1 MNAQTVHVPGPRT
14 SVIRLGLTALA
25 LLLASRVCEAAQWKY
40 SLGIH
45 DMVVRDVDS
54 STYGI
59 GGHAEVDDVTALGK
73 HRFASFDVY
82 LDHDTDHLDPDHIP
96 VWWETDLGIDGRFGD
111 NARKTF
117 IGWTVGEQTRMNTT
131 SSIER
136 QFHLLPAVVGGFAGS
151 SVTASLQTGIGYNFL
166 EIDDDA
172 PRLRGYDR
180 TNLRQ
185 TTSAGALAADV
196 HARIGASWEAFG
208 HGEEWRDSDAWIQT
222 QYVMGFRVATARW
235 GKGSQV
241 AFSVERNEYN
251 LERYS
256 TPGLPAVLG
265 WDDDLMF
272 KLDFRFVRP
281 TSHASE

>member
-1 MNAQTVHVPGPRT
+1 V
-14 SVIRLGLTALA
+14 S
-25 LLLASRVCEAAQWKY
+25 
-40 SLGIH
+40 
-45 DMVVRDVDS
+45 S

-59 GGHAEVDDVTALGK
+59 GGHAEVDDVTEAGR

-82 LDHDTDHLDPDHIP
+82 LDHDEDHLDPDHIP
-96 VWWETDLGIDGRFGD
+96 VWWETNLGVADKFWEGS
-111 NARKTF
+111 RKMF
-117 IGWTVGEQTRMNTT
+117 IGWDTVLDTRMNTV

-136 QFHLLPAVVGGFAGS
+136 QVHLLPAIVGGFAGD
-151 SVTASLQTGIGYNFL
+151 SVDASLRAGIGYNFV

-185 TTSAGALAADV
+185 TTSAGAVAADLAFRV
-196 HARIGASWEAFG
+196 GSSWQVFG

-222 QYVMGFRVATARW
+222 QFLTGFRVATDRW
-235 GKGSQV
+235 GQGSQV
-241 AFSVERNEYN
+241 AFSVEYNEYN
-251 LERYS
+251 LDRYS

-265 WDDDLMF
+265 WDDDLMY

-281 TSHASE
+281 SKRTTQ

>member
-1 MNAQTVHVPGPRT
+1 MCVSALRR
-14 SVIRLGLTALA
+14 IARLGIATLA
-25 LLLASRVCEAAQWKY
+25 LIFVSHACEAAQWKY
-40 SLGIH
+40 ALGLH

-59 GGHAEVDDVTALGK
+59 GGHAEVDDVTALGR

-96 VWWETDLGIDGRFGD
+96 VWWETDLGIDGKFGAGD
-111 NARKTF
+111 RKTF
-117 IGWTVGEQTRMNTT
+117 IGWEVAQDTRMNTT

-136 QFHLLPAVVGGFAGS
+136 QLHLLPAVVVGFAGN
-151 SVTASLQTGIGYNFL
+151 SVDASLKTGIGYNFL

-180 TNLRQ
+180 TNLRE

-196 HARIGASWEAFG
+196 TFRIGEAWEVFG
-208 HGEEWRDSDAWIQT
+208 HGEEWRDSDDLIQT
-222 QYVMGFRVATARW
+222 QYVAGFHVATERW

-241 AFSVERNEYN
+241 AFSIERNDYN
-251 LERYS
+251 LDRYS

-281 TSHASE
+281 ASHGS

>member
-1 MNAQTVHVPGPRT
+1 MPGEKRTVTRT
-14 SVIRLGLTALA
+14 VSVGLAALV
-25 LLLASRVCEAAQWKY
+25 LTLAAGAGEAAEWKY
-40 SLGIH
+40 SLGVH
-45 DMVVRDVDS
+45 DMAVRDVDS

-59 GGHAEVDDVTALGK
+59 GGHAEVDDVTAAGR

-82 LDHDTDHLDPDHIP
+82 VDHDKDDLDPDHIP
-96 VWWETDLGIDGRFGD
+96 VWWETDLGIDGEFWNGSR
-111 NARKTF
+111 RMF
-117 IGWTVGEQTRMNTT
+117 IGWTISQETRMNTV

-136 QFHLLPAVVGGFAGS
+136 QIHLLPAFAGGFAGNA
-151 SVTASLQTGIGYNFL
+151 VQASLKAGFGYNFL

-185 TTSAGALAADV
+185 STSAAALAADTTI
-196 HARIGASWEAFG
+196 RLGASWQVFA
-208 HGEEWRDSDAWIQT
+208 HGEEWWDGGDWIQT
-222 QYVMGFRVATARW
+222 QYVAGFHVATDRW

-241 AFSVERNEYN
+241 SFSAEYNEYN

-265 WDDDLMF
+265 WDDDLLF

-281 TSHASE
+281 NPRRSD

>member
-1 MNAQTVHVPGPRT
+1 VKICVF
-14 SVIRLGLTALA
+14 ALA
-25 LLLASRVCEAAQWKY
+25 TTARWGLAVLAVTLAPGVCRAAQWKY
-40 SLGIH
+40 SLGVH
-45 DMVVRDVDS
+45 DMEVRDVDS

-59 GGHAEVDDVTALGK
+59 GGHAEVDDTTPLAR

-96 VWWETDLGIDGRFGD
+96 VWWETDLGIDGKFGEG
-111 NARKTF
+111 AHKTF
-117 IGWTVGEQTRMNTT
+117 ISWTVGEQTRMNTV

-136 QFHLLPAVVGGFAGS
+136 QFHLLPAVVAGFSGNFMD
-151 SVTASLQTGIGYNFL
+151 VSLRTGIGYNFL

-185 TTSAGALAADV
+185 TTSAGALAGDLR
-196 HARIGASWEAFG
+196 ARIGESWEVFG
-208 HGEEWRDSDAWIQT
+208 HGEEWRDGDDWIQT
-222 QYVMGFRVATARW
+222 QYVAGFRVATERW

-241 AFSVERNEYN
+241 AFSVEYNEYN
-251 LERYS
+251 LDRYS

-272 KLDFRFVRP
+272 KLDFRFV
-281 TSHASE
+281 